1 MTAILETEGL
11 TKRFGAL
18 AAVDAVSCEV
28 EQGEV
33 FGIAGPN
40 GAGKT
45 TLFDVISGHA
55 RASEGVVRFKGQEIQ
70 HLPAYSICHMGMART
85 YQVASVLTT
94 QTVLGNIVLASYFGH
109 RARGTVAL
117 SYDTETIERAEQA
130 AEFVGLQDALADPGH
145 LLSAFDRKRVMF
157 AAALATQP
165 DVLLLDEP
173 AGGLSDQECAHLID
187 LIGRV
192 RAQGITVM
200 IVEHVMSVLMTV
212 SDRVMMM
219 HQGAK
224 FFVGTPREVQA
235 NPEVIKVYLGNVGAE
250 AGVTLEELGAL
261 PEVRDA

>member
-1 MTAILETEGL
+1 MTSILETEGL
-11 TKRFGAL
+11 TKRYGAL
-18 AAVDAVSCEV
+18 AAVDAVTCEV

-45 TLFDVISGHA
+45 TLFDVISGHG
-55 RASEGVVRFKGQEIQ
+55 RATEGVVRFKGQEIQ
-70 HLPAYSICHMGMART
+70 HLPAYSICHLGMART

-94 QTVLGNIVLASYFGH
+94 QTVLGNVVLASYFGH
-109 RARGTVAL
+109 KKRSWAGL
-117 SYDTETIERAEQA
+117 SYDADTVERAEQA
-130 AEFVGLQDALADPGH
+130 AEFVGLQDALADPGE
-145 LLSAFDRKRVMF
+145 LLSAYDRKRVMF
-157 AAALATQP
+157 AAALATRP

-173 AGGLSDQECAHLID
+173 AGGLSDDECVHLID
-187 LIGRV
+187 LIRRV
-192 RAQGITVM
+192 KAQGITVM

-224 FFVGTPREVQA
+224 FFVGTPQEVQA
-235 NPEVIKVYLGNVGAE
+235 NPEVIKVYLGNVGVE
-250 AGVTLEELGAL
+250 AGITLDELGSL

>member
-1 MTAILETEGL
+1 MTAILETEDL

-18 AAVDAVSCEV
+18 AAVDAVSCQV
-28 EQGEV
+28 DQGEV
-33 FGIAGPN
+33 FGVAGPN

-55 RASEGVVRFKGQEIQ
+55 RATDGVVRFKGQEIH

-109 RARGTVAL
+109 RSRGVLAL
-117 SYDTETIERAEQA
+117 SYDAETVERAEQA
-130 AEFVGLQDALADPGH
+130 AEFVGLQDALADPGE
-145 LLSAFDRKRVMF
+145 LLSAYDRKRVMF
-157 AAALATQP
+157 AAALATRP
-165 DVLLLDEP
+165 DLLLLDEP
-173 AGGLSDQECAHLID
+173 AGGLSDEECAHLID

-192 RAQGITVM
+192 KLQGITVM

-219 HQGAK
+219 HQGGK
-224 FFVGTPREVQA
+224 FFVGTPKEVQA
-235 NPEVIKVYLGNVGAE
+235 NPDVIEVYLGKVGAE

-261 PEVRDA
+261 PGVHDA

>member
-18 AAVDAVSCEV
+18 AAVDAVDCEV

-55 RASEGVVRFKGQEIQ
+55 RATEGVVRFKGHEIQ
-70 HLPAYSICHMGMART
+70 RLPAYTICHMGMART

-109 RARGTVAL
+109 KKRAVAGFG
-117 SYDTETIERAEQA
+117 YDAGAVERAEEA
-130 AEFVGLQDALADPGH
+130 AGFVGLQGALAEPGH
-145 LLSAFDRKRVMF
+145 LLSAYDRKRVMF
-157 AAALATQP
+157 AAALATGP
-165 DVLLLDEP
+165 DLLLLDEP
-173 AGGLSDQECAHLID
+173 AGGLSDDECVHLID
-187 LIGRV
+187 LIRRV
-192 RAQGITVM
+192 KERGVTVM

-219 HQGAK
+219 HQGGK
-224 FFVGTPREVQA
+224 FYVGTPREVQA
-235 NPEVIKVYLGNVGAE
+235 NPDVIKVYLGNVGAE
-250 AGVTLEELGAL
+250 SDVILEGRAL
-261 PEVRDA
+261 QEVDDA

>member
-1 MTAILETEGL
+1 MAILETEGL
-11 TKRFGAL
+11 TKRYGAL
-18 AAVDAVSCEV
+18 AAVDDVTCAV

-45 TLFDVISGHA
+45 TLFDVVSGHG
-55 RASEGVVRFKGQEIQ
+55 RATDGVVRFKGQEIQ
-70 HLPAYSICHMGMART
+70 HLPAYTICHLGLART

-109 RARGTVAL
+109 KKRSWAGFSFDAGAV
-117 SYDTETIERAEQA
+117 ERAEQA
-130 AEFVGLQDALADPGH
+130 AEFVGLQDALGDPGE

-157 AAALATQP
+157 AAALATRP
-165 DVLLLDEP
+165 ELLLLDEP
-173 AGGLSDQECAHLID
+173 AGGLSDDECVHLID
-187 LIGRV
+187 LIRRV
-192 RAQGITVM
+192 KAQGTTIM

-219 HQGAK
+219 HQGAE
-224 FFVGTPREVQA
+224 FFTGTPKEVQA
-235 NPEVIKVYLGNVGAE
+235 NPDVIKVYLGNVGIE
-250 AGVTLEELGAL
+250 AGVTLEDLGAL

>member
-11 TKRFGAL
+11 TKRYGAL
-18 AAVDAVSCEV
+18 AAVDAVTFEV
-28 EQGEV
+28 DQGEV

-45 TLFDVISGHA
+45 TLFDVISGHG
-55 RASEGVVRFKGQEIQ
+55 RATEGEVRFKGQEIE
-70 HLPAYSICHMGMART
+70 HLPAYSICHLGMART

-109 RARGTVAL
+109 KKRSWAGL
-117 SYDTETIERAEQA
+117 SYDTGSVERAEQA
-130 AEFVGLQDALADPGH
+130 AEFVGLQDALADPGE
-145 LLSAFDRKRVMF
+145 LLSAYDRKRVMF
-157 AAALATQP
+157 AAALATRP
-165 DVLLLDEP
+165 DLLLLDEP
-173 AGGLSDQECAHLID
+173 AGGLSDDECVHLID
-187 LIGRV
+187 LIRRV
-192 RAQGITVM
+192 KAQGTTVM

-235 NPEVIKVYLGNVGAE
+235 NPDVIKVYLGNVGVE
-250 AGVTLEELGAL
+250 AGITLEELGSL

>member
-1 MTAILETEGL
+1 MTAILETEDL

-55 RASEGVVRFKGQEIQ
+55 RATEGVVRFKGQEIQ

-109 RARGTVAL
+109 RARGIVAL
-117 SYDTETIERAEQA
+117 SYDPETVERAEQA
-130 AEFVGLQDALADPGH
+130 AEFVGLQDALAEPGE

-157 AAALATQP
+157 AAALATRP

-192 RAQGITVM
+192 KAQGITVM

-224 FFVGTPREVQA
+224 FFVGTPKEVQA

>member
-1 MTAILETEGL
+1 VTAILETEGL
-11 TKRFGAL
+11 TKRYGAL

-45 TLFDVISGHA
+45 TLFDVISGHG
-55 RASEGVVRFKGQEIQ
+55 RATEGVVRFKGREIQ
-70 HLPAYSICHMGMART
+70 HLPAYSICHLGMART

-109 RARGTVAL
+109 KARSLAAL
-117 SYDTETIERAEQA
+117 SYDPETVARAEQA
-130 AEFVGLQDALADPGH
+130 AEFVGLQDELAAPGH

-157 AAALATQP
+157 ACALATRP

-173 AGGLSDQECAHLID
+173 AGGLSDEECVHLID
-187 LIGRV
+187 MIRRV
-192 RAQGITVM
+192 QEQDVTVM

-224 FFVGTPREVQA
+224 FFVGTPKEVQA
-235 NPEVIKVYLGNVGAE
+235 NPDVIRVYLGNVGIE

-261 PEVRDA
+261 PEVHDA

>member
-1 MTAILETEGL
+1 MAILETEGL
-11 TKRFGAL
+11 TKRYGAL
-18 AAVDAVSCEV
+18 AAVDAVTCSV

-45 TLFDVISGHA
+45 TLFDVVSGHG
-55 RASEGVVRFKGQEIQ
+55 RATDGVVRFKGQEIQ
-70 HLPAYSICHMGMART
+70 HLPAYTICHLGMART

-109 RARGTVAL
+109 KKRSWAGFSFDAGTV
-117 SYDTETIERAEQA
+117 ERAEQA
-130 AEFVGLQDALADPGH
+130 AAFVGLQDALGDPGE

-157 AAALATQP
+157 AAALATRP
-165 DVLLLDEP
+165 DLLLLDEP
-173 AGGLSDQECAHLID
+173 AGGLSDDECVHLID
-187 LIGRV
+187 LIRRV
-192 RAQGITVM
+192 KAQGTTIM

-219 HQGAK
+219 HQGAE
-224 FFVGTPREVQA
+224 FFTGTPKEVQA
-235 NPEVIKVYLGNVGAE
+235 NPDVIKVYLGNVGIE
-250 AGVTLEELGAL
+250 AGVTLEDLGAL